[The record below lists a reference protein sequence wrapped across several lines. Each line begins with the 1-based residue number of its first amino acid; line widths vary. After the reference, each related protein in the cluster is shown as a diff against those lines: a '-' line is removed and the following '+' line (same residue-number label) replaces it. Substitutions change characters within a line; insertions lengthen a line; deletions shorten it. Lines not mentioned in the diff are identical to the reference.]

1 MTSSELNVKDVCEI
15 IAACATNGVS
25 MLKYGPL
32 EVQFKESHAPSK
44 EKKEDQP
51 IELTSQGPE
60 NEVPTMSPEVLQ
72 KIEQDMK
79 QAELE
84 QMMLTDPAQ
93 FEELISA
100 GEIENEEDRGTESTL
115 P

>member
-1 MTSSELNVKDVCEI
+1 LNVKDVCEI

-25 MLKYGPL
+25 MLKYGTL
-32 EVQFKESHAPSK
+32 EVQFKDSHTPCK
-44 EKKEDQP
+44 EKIEDQP
-51 IELTSQGPE
+51 IEIHSQGPE
-60 NEVPTMSPEVLQ
+60 KEIPTMSPEVLQ

-84 QMMLTDPAQ
+84 QMLVTDPAQ
-93 FEELISA
+93 FEELLSS
-100 GEIENEEDRGTESTL
+100 GEIEHEEDRGTESDL

>member
-25 MLKYGPL
+25 MLKYGAL
-32 EVQFKESHAPSK
+32 EVQFKEHNPSK
-44 EKKEDQP
+44 EKVQDQP

>member
-15 IAACATNGVS
+15 IASCATNGVS
-25 MLKYGPL
+25 MLKYGTL
-32 EVQFKESHAPSK
+32 EVHFKDRTPSK
-44 EKKEDQP
+44 EQKEDQP
-51 IELTSQGPE
+51 IEIHSQGPE
-60 NEVPTMSPEVLQ
+60 KEIPTMSPEVLQ

-84 QMMLTDPAQ
+84 QMLVTDPAQ
-93 FEELISA
+93 FEELLSS
-100 GEIENEEDRGTESTL
+100 GEIEHEEDRGTESDL

>member
-1 MTSSELNVKDVCEI
+1 MMSSELNVKDVCEI

-25 MLKYGPL
+25 MLKYGTL
-32 EVQFKESHAPSK
+32 EVQFKESRTPCK
-44 EKKEDQP
+44 EKIEDQH

-60 NEVPTMSPEVLQ
+60 KEVPPMSPEVLQ

-84 QMMLTDPAQ
+84 QMLINDPAQ

-100 GEIENEEDRGTESTL
+100 GEIDNEEDRGTESTL